1 MLYKIYTSF
10 QIKPNFEVA
19 RLIPYSL
26 IENLFAPEAI
36 SLRLRP
42 LLASFLN
49 FFIKEFSLL
58 IRRVVRPREVDLAS
72 AIAPKSLPRKNYKR
86 IKNLEN
92 EIMRE
97 NVVEEEY
104 FQDDFGL

>member
-1 MLYKIYTSF
+1 MTK
-10 QIKPNFEVA
+10 
-19 RLIPYSL
+19 
-26 IENLFAPEAI
+26 NLFAPEAI

-49 FFIKEFSLL
+49 CFIKEFSLL
-58 IRRVVRPREVDLAS
+58 FRRVVRPREVDLAPNV
-72 AIAPKSLPRKNYKR
+72 APKIITSKKLQKS
-86 IKNLEN
+86 KNLEN

-104 FQDDFGL
+104 FQDDFGV